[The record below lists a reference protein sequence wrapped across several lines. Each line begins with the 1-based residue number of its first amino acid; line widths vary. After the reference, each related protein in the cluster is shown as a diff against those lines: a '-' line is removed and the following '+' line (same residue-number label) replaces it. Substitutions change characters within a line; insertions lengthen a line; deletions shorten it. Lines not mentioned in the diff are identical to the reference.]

1 MRPTVI
7 FQSILTLGVVIMT
20 MASAVVLVAHGGLS
34 TEFAK
39 AVGLLL
45 VFLVFLLV
53 VERRTTGRWFRW
65 NRR

>member
-1 MRPTVI
+1 MRPTVL

-20 MASAVVLVAHGGLS
+20 MASAVVFVAHGGLS
-34 TEFAK
+34 TELAK